1 MSGLMLVGGGIF
13 MSGKEGLQNLL
24 KEA

>member
-1 MSGLMLVGGGIF
+1 MSGLMLMGGGIF
-13 MSGKEGLQNLL
+13 MSGKEGLKNLL